1 MVDDTEA
8 TVGTIPSMTK
18 SLLSPSELVAA
29 FGDAKVNTLAF
40 PATSLMVPPF
50 KAKALVL
57 T

>member
-18 SLLSPSELVAA
+18 SLLSPSELVA
-29 FGDAKVNTLAF
+29 FGDAKVNTLAL
-40 PATSLMVPPF
+40 PATSLIVPPF